1 MLFLIFQLPSS
12 NSLLVW
18 CCFVKFDFSFV
29 VRHFWPFY
37 NFFTISV
44 SINDIVIA
52 YDISVLW
59 AFKLGNS
66 WKACYYVRVITHRF
80 LCLSGKNEIWIM
92 CWLDSKIPLFFIA
105 WYFYFCSPCFPWQ
118 FRWRYVARGI
128 FEAIEDS
135 TSKLVKYA
143 HAIMHAGWHS

>member
-105 WYFYFCSPCFPWQ
+105 WYFYFYFCSPCFPWQ
-118 FRWRYVARGI
+118 LGEEMLLGEYLRQLKILLASW
-128 FEAIEDS
+128 
-135 TSKLVKYA
+135 
-143 HAIMHAGWHS
+143 